1 MTRLQPMHTGQN
13 TANESATPEDFRRV
27 FNENMNGLYQLSLVL
42 TGDHEKAEQC
52 FTAGFDDAVNAHRVF
67 KDWAYS
73 WAKRA
78 IIRNAIRIL
87 QPHPDAA
94 GSSIPAIKQERSAI
108 HNLLALRDFE
118 RFVFVMSVLEGYSER
133 ECAVLLECSLQ
144 EIGAA
149 RIRAMKQLGSSNQ
162 VSAVTNSDPV
172 NAESLVGKPPLMND
186 SGAAWP
192 AA

>member
-1 MTRLQPMHTGQN
+1 MTRMQLIRSRQN
-13 TANESATPEDFRRV
+13 KANESATREDFRRV
-27 FNENMNGLYQLSLVL
+27 FTENMDGLYQLSLIL

-52 FTAGFDDAVNAHRVF
+52 FVAGFDDAVNANRVF
-67 KDWAYS
+67 KDWAHS

-78 IIRNAIRIL
+78 IIRNAIRTL
-87 QPHPDAA
+87 QPLPDAS
-94 GSSIPAIKQERSAI
+94 GSSIPAAKQERSAI
-108 HNLLALRDFE
+108 NNLLALGDFE

-149 RIRAMKQLGSSNQ
+149 RIRAMKQLGSSNE
-162 VSAVTNSDPV
+162 VVAVAKSDPV
-172 NAESLVGKPPLMND
+172 NAGSLIGKPPLMND